1 MQAADADE
9 QIRDLI
15 RGLTAMKAARR
26 ARKTDAAG
34 FAEQLRTARSAPD
47 RVQIEFNGERV
58 WVRRGATVLA
68 AALKNRIRL
77 MHVCGARTICS
88 TCRVRVEGGSSSLS
102 TPQTKEHLALRLHL
116 DFRSRHRLACQ
127 ARIEGPVE
135 VNSVFPLC
143 GNLPGD

>member
-1 MQAADADE
+1 MHAAHTDE
-9 QIRDLI
+9 QIGDLI
-15 RGLTAMKAARR
+15 RGLTATRSARR
-26 ARKTDAAG
+26 SRKTDAAG
-34 FAEQLRTARSAPD
+34 FAEQLRTALSALD
-47 RVQIEFNGERV
+47 RVPIEFNGERV
-58 WVRRGATVLA
+58 WVRRGATLLA

-88 TCRVRVEGGSSSLS
+88 TCRVRVEGGSLNLS
-102 TPQTKEHLALRLHL
+102 TPSTKEQLALRLHL
-116 DFRSRHRLACQ
+116 DFRSRHRLTCQ